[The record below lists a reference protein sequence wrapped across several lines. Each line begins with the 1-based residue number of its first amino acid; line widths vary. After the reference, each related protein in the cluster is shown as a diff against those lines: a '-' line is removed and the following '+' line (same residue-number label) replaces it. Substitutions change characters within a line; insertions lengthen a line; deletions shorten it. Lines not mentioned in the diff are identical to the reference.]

1 MLRLRPKGSKGSK
14 GSHLWLILLLTLVAC
29 SSPEP
34 VSRHQWLIFGTIVTL
49 TTYGE
54 TPETADAAASAIF
67 DRLTMIDQ
75 NWYPWPT
82 ERGPASGELP
92 NINQAIANGQAIM
105 VSDATAQLLQ
115 RATELEALS
124 NGLFNPAIG
133 QLSKLWGFAD
143 PVGQWSGPPA
153 ADAIEALLATSPST
167 RQLQWQGNQLR
178 SNSPDVVLDPGGIA
192 KGAIVQEAL
201 LILGEFN
208 IDSAIIDIG
217 GDLAVVGQ
225 RGSKSMRVGIKA
237 PSPHP
242 DENPVLGWSELG
254 SGEAAFTSGDYER
267 YFEKDGK
274 RYQHILDPRSG
285 WPVEHTVS
293 VTVIDRD
300 PVLADA
306 AATALV
312 VGGRE
317 QFTTLT
323 QAMAI
328 DDALLISAT
337 GERLMTPSMQQRLH
351 WTKP

>member
-1 MLRLRPKGSKGSK
+1 MQPWRPEGSKGRQP
-14 GSHLWLILLLTLVAC
+14 WLFLLLTLAAC

-34 VSRHQWLIFGTIVTL
+34 DSRHQWLLFGTIVTL

-54 TPETADAAASAIF
+54 TPETAGAAAAAIF
-67 DRLTMIDQ
+67 DRFTILDH

-92 NINQAIANGQAIM
+92 NINQAIAKGQTTI
-105 VSDATAQLLQ
+105 VSEATAHLLK
-115 RATELEALS
+115 RAAELEALS

-153 ADAIEALLATSPST
+153 ADAIETLLAASPST
-167 RQLQWQGNQLR
+167 RQLQWRGNQLS

-192 KGAIVQEAL
+192 KGAIVHEAL

-208 IDSAIIDIG
+208 IENAIIDIG
-217 GDLAVVGQ
+217 GDLAVLGQ
-225 RGSKSMRVGIKA
+225 RRGKSMRVGIKA
-237 PSPHP
+237 PSPNP
-242 DENPVLGWSELG
+242 GENPVLGWSELR
-254 SGEAAFTSGDYER
+254 SGETAFTSGNYER
-267 YFEKDGK
+267 YFEKEGK

-285 WPVEHTVS
+285 WPVTHTVS
-293 VTVIDRD
+293 VTVIDQD

-312 VGGRE
+312 VGGPE
-317 QFTTLT
+317 QFATLT
-323 QAMAI
+323 KSMGIQ
-328 DDALLISAT
+328 DALLISAE
-337 GERLMTPSMQQRLH
+337 GERLMTPSMQRRLH
-351 WTKP
+351 WTTQ